1 MAGEQVSQL
10 MNEMN
15 QKVINSSSSLHVH
28 VINGHTKICSYFKEN
43 RSSSWAK
50 E

>member
-15 QKVINSSSSLHVH
+15 QKVINSSSSLYVD
-28 VINGHTKICSYFKEN
+28 VINGHTKICLYSKEN
-43 RSSSWAK
+43 WSSSWVK